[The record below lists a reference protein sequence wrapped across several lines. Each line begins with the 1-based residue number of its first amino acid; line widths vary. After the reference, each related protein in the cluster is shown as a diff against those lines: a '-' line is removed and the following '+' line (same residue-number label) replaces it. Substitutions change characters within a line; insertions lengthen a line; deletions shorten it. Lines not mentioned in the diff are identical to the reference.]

1 MALQRH
7 KPRKEDTRAAGRG
20 NGGLTTKERK
30 QGYQPGVTKKEGIRG
45 LRRRSE
51 VIVIILSEKVM
62 RSGCG

>member
-1 MALQRH
+1 MR
-7 KPRKEDTRAAGRG
+7 
-20 NGGLTTKERK
+20 KERK
-30 QGYQPGVTKKEGIRG
+30 QGYQPGVMKKEGIRG